1 MKKYR
6 LGIIDETE
14 KDRIKSI
21 AHFEDNNVYNFDCVE
36 LSLEVDTEDELI
48 NQIIEQKLDCVAI
61 DYKLIDHPRLSF
73 NGNIIL
79 NKLLSEKYKFPAFIL
94 TNLVPDASQENIDDF
109 RIVSKRA
116 INPESPEGEELINKL
131 KNYID
136 KYYKE
141 IKESEDELYDLIEK
155 ERLNSINDID
165 RNRMIE
171 LDDFLEHSLSAKS
184 KIPTGWK
191 IPSGFEEI
199 SKMTK
204 LAEEILKEIQSGN
217 ESI

>member
-1 MKKYR
+1 MEKYK

-21 AHFEDNNVYNFDCVE
+21 AHFEDNNVYNFECVE
-36 LSLEVDTEDELI
+36 LSLEVDSEDEI
-48 NQIIEQKLDCVAI
+48 IEQIIEQKLDCVAI

-73 NGNIIL
+73 NGNIVL

-109 RIVSKRA
+109 RIISKRA
-116 INPESPEGEELINKL
+116 INPESQEGEELINKL
-131 KNYID
+131 KNYTD
-136 KYYKE
+136 KYYKR

-155 ERLNSINDID
+155 ERSQEINDVERD
-165 RNRMIE
+165 RMIE
-171 LDDFLEHSLSAKS
+171 LDDFLEHSLSSKS
-184 KIPTGWK
+184 KIPSGWK
-191 IPSGFEEI
+191 KPSGFEDI

-204 LAEEILKEIQSGN
+204 LAEEILNEIKSEN
-217 ESI
+217 E

>member
-21 AHFEDNNVYNFDCVE
+21 AHFEDNNIYNFECVE
-36 LSLEVDTEDELI
+36 LSLEVDTEDEII
-48 NQIIEQKLDCVAI
+48 NQIIDNELDCVAI

-109 RIVSKRA
+109 RIISKRA

-136 KYYKE
+136 KYYRE
-141 IKESEDELYDLIEK
+141 IQESEDELYELIEK
-155 ERLNSINDID
+155 ERLQTINDVE

-171 LDDFLEHSLSAKS
+171 LDDFLEHSLSKKS
-184 KIPTGWK
+184 TIPTSWK
-191 IPSGFEEI
+191 KPSGFEDI
-199 SKMTK
+199 SEMKK
-204 LAEEILKEIQSGN
+204 LAEEILKEIKAKN
-217 ESI
+217 E

>member
-1 MKKYR
+1 MTKYK

-14 KDRIKSI
+14 KDRIKTI
-21 AHFEDNNVYNFDCVE
+21 AHFEDNSIYNFECVE
-36 LSLEVDTEDELI
+36 LSLEVDSEDELI
-48 NQIIEQKLDCVAI
+48 NQIIEKELDCVAI
-61 DYKLIDHPRLSF
+61 DYKLIDHPRLTF
-73 NGNIIL
+73 NGNLIL

-94 TNLVPDASQENIDDF
+94 TNLVPDASEENIDDF
-109 RIVSKRA
+109 RIISKRA
-116 INPESPEGEELINKL
+116 INPESPEGKELINKL

-141 IKESEDELYDLIEK
+141 IKDNEDELYSLIEK
-155 ERLNSINDID
+155 ERLDSINDIE

-191 IPSGFEEI
+191 KPTGFEDI
-199 SKMTK
+199 SKMAK
-204 LAEEILKEIQSGN
+204 LAEEILNEIKNNN
-217 ESI
+217 E